1 MAKTGMDRL
10 NELKPQIYKCIH
22 CKACRFAYS
31 GEPSRKGIGEH
42 TGKTGK
48 TILYEGMVDACPAG
62 IEYGWEAF
70 WNAGKVWI
78 ARSILNGDLEFTDE
92 VRDVL
97 MPCITCGQCSAQCEN
112 KIPTVDIIEALRAAL
127 VESGVPMIDKHQL
140 VDKLVK
146 ELNNPYGGKAEE
158 RFKWAKDAGL
168 GKFIDNK
175 DAKIA
180 YYVGC
185 TASYRQVEV
194 AIATAKLFEQLGINF
209 TLLDDE
215 VCCGSPFFRVGAV
228 DTAQELMNKNL
239 ETFKNIEMVYFSCA
253 GCYRTFTIDYPK
265 WMVEGQELP
274 FKTKHAF
281 ELVSSLIEIPKR
293 KKEIPKEILELEAKL
308 KEKPN
313 DKYIQSQIK
322 SLKAELEEI
331 KDFKGEIKFKP
342 NKELKGKVVTY
353 HDPCHTGRHFAI
365 DMEQEMIKNSKNLMF
380 DMRKIDRVI
389 DEWFEIPRIIL
400 RKLEEDVGIEFKEM
414 YRIKLNSMCCGAGGG
429 VRAGYPDFSI
439 RTASLRCDEA
449 NAVGADILTT
459 ECPFC
464 WRNLTDANEQYEHGM
479 KVMGVLQMI
488 TEYNLLD
495 IVEKPI
501 ESDFMQPSSRLEL

>member
-1 MAKTGMDRL
+1 MAKTGMERL
-10 NELKPQIYKCIH
+10 EELKPEIYKCIH

-48 TILYEGMVDACPAG
+48 SILYEGMVDSCPAG

-78 ARSILNGDLEFTDE
+78 ARSILSGDLEFTEE
-92 VRDVL
+92 VRDVI

-127 VESGVPMIDKHQL
+127 VEAGVPMIDKHQL
-140 VDKLVK
+140 VDRLVK
-146 ELNNPYGGKAEE
+146 ELNNPYGGKADE

-168 GKFIDNK
+168 GKYVNNK
-175 DAKIA
+175 EAKIG

-194 AIATAKLFEQLGINF
+194 AIATAKLFDQLGMNF
-209 TLLDDE
+209 TLIEEE

-239 ETFKNIEMVYFSCA
+239 ENFKHLEKVYFSCA

-265 WMVEGQELP
+265 WMPAGEKLP
-274 FKTKHAF
+274 FKTQHAF
-281 ELVSSLIEIPKR
+281 ELISSLISIPKKKREIPAEIDALKKKLKDKPDKR
-293 KKEIPKEILELEAKL
+293 IEGQIKRLEAEYSKI
-308 KEKPN
+308 KE
-313 DKYIQSQIK
+313 
-322 SLKAELEEI
+322 
-331 KDFKGEIKFKP
+331 FKGEIKFKP

-365 DMEQEMIKNSKNLMF
+365 DMEQEMIKESKNLMF
-380 DMRKIDRVI
+380 DMRLINQRI
-389 DEWFEIPRIIL
+389 EEWFEIPRIIL
-400 RKLEEDVGIEFKEM
+400 RKLEEDVGIKFTEM

-429 VRAGYPDFSI
+429 VRAGYPEFSL

-449 NAVGADILTT
+449 NAVNADILTT

-464 WRNLTDANEQYEHGM
+464 WRNLTDANEQYNHGM
-479 KVMGVLQMI
+479 IVMGVLEMI
-488 TEYNLLD
+488 SKYNLLD
-495 IVEKPI
+495 IIEKP
-501 ESDFMQPSSRLEL
+501 EF

>member
-1 MAKTGMDRL
+1 MAKTGMKRL
-10 NELKPQIYKCIH
+10 EELKPEIYKCIH

-48 TILYEGMVDACPAG
+48 SILYEGMVDSCPAG

-78 ARSILNGDLEFTDE
+78 ARSILSGDLEFTEE
-92 VRDVL
+92 VRDVI

-140 VDKLVK
+140 VDRLVK
-146 ELNNPYGGKAEE
+146 ELNNPYGGKADE

-168 GKFIDNK
+168 GKYVNNK
-175 DAKIA
+175 EAKIG

-194 AIATAKLFEQLGINF
+194 AIATAKLFDQLGMNF
-209 TLLDDE
+209 TLIEEE

-239 ETFKNIEMVYFSCA
+239 ENFKHLEKVYFSCA

-265 WMVEGQELP
+265 WMPEGEKLP
-274 FKTKHAF
+274 FKTQHAF
-281 ELVSSLIEIPKR
+281 ELISSLISIPKK
-293 KKEIPKEILELEAKL
+293 KKELPAEIDALKKKL
-308 KEKPN
+308 KEKP
-313 DKYIQSQIK
+313 DKRVEAQIK
-322 SLKAELEEI
+322 RLEAEYAKLNE
-331 KDFKGEIKFKP
+331 FKGEIKFKP
-342 NKELKGKVVTY
+342 NKELKGKIVTY

-365 DMEQEMIKNSKNLMF
+365 DMEQEMIKESKNLMF
-380 DMRKIDRVI
+380 DMRLINQRI
-389 DEWFEIPRIIL
+389 EEWFEIPRIIL
-400 RKLEEDVGIEFKEM
+400 RKLEEDVGIKFTEM

-429 VRAGYPDFSI
+429 VRAGYPEFSL

-449 NAVGADILTT
+449 NAINADILTT

-464 WRNLTDANEQYEHGM
+464 WRNLTDANEQYNHGM
-479 KVMGVLQMI
+479 IVMGVLEMI
-488 TEYNLLD
+488 SKYNLLD
-495 IVEKPI
+495 IIEKP
-501 ESDFMQPSSRLEL
+501 EF

>member
-1 MAKTGMDRL
+1 MAKTGMERL
-10 NELKPQIYKCIH
+10 EELKPEIFKCIH

-42 TGKTGK
+42 KGKTGK

-70 WNAGKVWI
+70 WNAGKMWI
-78 ARSILNGDLEFTDE
+78 ARSILTGDLEFSEE
-92 VRDVL
+92 VRDAI

-112 KIPTVDIIEALRAAL
+112 KIPTVDIIEALRAAV
-127 VESGVPMIDKHQL
+127 VEAGVPMIEKHQL
-140 VDKLVK
+140 VDRLVK
-146 ELNNPYGGKAEE
+146 ELNNPYGGKADE

-168 GKFIDNK
+168 GKYINNK
-175 DAKIA
+175 DAKIG

-194 AIATAKLFEQLGINF
+194 AIATAKLFDQMGMNF
-209 TLLDDE
+209 TLIEEE

-239 ETFKNIEMVYFSCA
+239 ENFKHLEMIYFSCA

-265 WMVEGQELP
+265 WMAEGEKLP
-274 FKTKHAF
+274 FKTQHAF
-281 ELVSSLIEIPKR
+281 ELISSLIAIPKK
-293 KKEIPKEILELEAKL
+293 KKEIPAEIDALKKKLKDKPDKRVEAQIKRLEAELDKL
-308 KEKPN
+308 K
-313 DKYIQSQIK
+313 
-322 SLKAELEEI
+322 
-331 KDFKGEIKFKP
+331 DFHGEIKFKP
-342 NKELKGKVVTY
+342 NKELKGKIMTY

-365 DMEQEMIKNSKNLMF
+365 DMEQKMIKQSENLMF
-380 DMRKIDRVI
+380 DMRKINQKIED
-389 DEWFEIPRIIL
+389 WFDIPRVIL
-400 RKLEEDVGIEFKEM
+400 RKLEEDVGIKFTEM

-429 VRAGYPDFSI
+429 VRAGYPEFSI

-449 NAVGADILTT
+449 NAVNADFLTT

-464 WRNLTDANEQYEHGM
+464 WRNLHDANEQYGHGM
-479 KVMGVLQMI
+479 KVMGVLEI
-488 TEYNLLD
+488 ISVYDILD
-495 IVEKPI
+495 IIEKP
-501 ESDFMQPSSRLEL
+501 EF

>member
-10 NELKPQIYKCIH
+10 QELEKEIYRCIH

-31 GEPSRKGIGEH
+31 GEPDREGIGEF
-42 TGKTGK
+42 TGKQGSV
-48 TILYEGMVDACPAG
+48 LYEGMVDACPAG

-70 WNAGKVWI
+70 WNAGKIWI
-78 ARSILNGDLEFTDE
+78 ARSILNGDLEFSEE
-92 VRDVL
+92 VRDVI

-112 KIPTVDIIEALRAAL
+112 KVPTVDVIESLRAACI
-127 VESGVPMIDKHQL
+127 EAGIPMIDKHQL
-140 VDKLVK
+140 VDRLVK
-146 ELNNPYGGKAEE
+146 ELNNPYGGKKDE

-168 GKFIDNK
+168 GKYINNK
-175 DAKIA
+175 DAKIG

-194 AIATAKLFEQLGINF
+194 AIATAKVFEQLGMNF
-209 TLLDDE
+209 TLIEDE

-228 DTAQELMNKNL
+228 DTAQQLMNKNL
-239 ETFKNIEMVYFSCA
+239 ESFKHLKKVYFSCA

-265 WMVEGQELP
+265 WMPEGSKLP
-274 FKTKHAF
+274 FKTQHAF
-281 ELVSSLIEIPKR
+281 ELISKLIIEGKI
-293 KKEIPKEILELEAKL
+293 
-308 KEKPN
+308 
-313 DKYIQSQIK
+313 S
-322 SLKAELEEI
+322 
-331 KDFKGEIKFKP
+331 FKP

-365 DMEQEMIKNSKNLMF
+365 DMEQQMIKESKNLMF
-380 DMRKIDRVI
+380 DMRKINQRI
-389 DEWFEIPRIIL
+389 EEWFEIPRVIL
-400 RKLEEDVGIEFKEM
+400 KKLEEDVGIKFKEM

-429 VRAGYPDFSI
+429 VRAGYPDFSL

-464 WRNLTDANEQYEHGM
+464 WRNLTDANELYEHGLQ
-479 KVMGVLQMI
+479 VMGVLEMI
-488 TEYNLLD
+488 SKYNLLNLK
-495 IVEKPI
+495 EKPT
-501 ESDFMQPSSRLEL
+501 EKELLE